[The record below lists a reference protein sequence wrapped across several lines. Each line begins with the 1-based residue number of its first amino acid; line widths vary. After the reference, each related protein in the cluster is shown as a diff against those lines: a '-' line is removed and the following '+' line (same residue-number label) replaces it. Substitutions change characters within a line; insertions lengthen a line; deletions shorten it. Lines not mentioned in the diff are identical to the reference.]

1 MGFLG
6 WLGRV
11 ARKVG
16 TGLRRVGGWVG
27 NAIRTV
33 AGPLAGPVKSIANT
47 VAGVTGF
54 NATAPGAAIM
64 GLANTALDALSNGSA
79 ARVADK
85 VARAG
90 AATQAF
96 GGQLQAG

>member
-1 MGFLG
+1 M
-6 WLGRV
+6 
-11 ARKVG
+11 
-16 TGLRRVGGWVG
+16 
-27 NAIRTV
+27 
-33 AGPLAGPVKSIANT
+33 
-47 VAGVTGF
+47 TGF